1 MNLLLLRHGQSTANA
16 DDSFSGW
23 MDVPLSGRG
32 EQEARAA
39 AKTMRSA
46 GLIPSIVHTS
56 LLQRSVRTANIVM
69 DELDRAWVPV
79 KRTWRLNER
88 HYGALQGR
96 PRAEVLEEVGEEV
109 FTRWRRSYA
118 ARPPAGP
125 PEWRTAVGAD
135 PRYAHLPAGCL
146 PDAESLRDVQLRLAP
161 YWQDALAP
169 DVADG
174 RLPLVVAH
182 GNSLRALCT
191 ILDGLSPDEVE
202 SLNIPTGVPL
212 LYQLDEQWRPV
223 SRGGLYLDRQA
234 ADRGVAEV
242 AGQGRRARP
251 GADDSGT
258 DAVAG

>member
-1 MNLLLLRHGQSTANA
+1 MKLLLLRHGQSTANA
-16 DDSFSGW
+16 EDSFSGW
-23 MDVPLSGRG
+23 IDVPLSGRG

-39 AKTMRSA
+39 ADAMRSA
-46 GLIPSIVHTS
+46 GLFPSIVHTS

-79 KRTWRLNER
+79 ERTWRLNER

-96 PRAEVLEEVGEEV
+96 GRAEVLEEVGEEV
-109 FTRWRRSYA
+109 FMRWRRSYGG
-118 ARPPAGP
+118 RPPPGP
-125 PEWRTAVGAD
+125 PEGRAAICAD

-161 YWQDALAP
+161 YWQDVLAP
-169 DVADG
+169 DVAHG

-191 ILDGLSPDEVE
+191 ILDGLTPGDVE

-212 LYQLDEQWRPV
+212 LYQLDERWRPV
-223 SRGGLYLDRQA
+223 IRGGSYLDREA

-251 GADDSGT
+251 DADAGT
-258 DAVAG
+258 DAVAR